1 MVRHDCSLSIHMFFL
16 LIHAFFPEFVAPAP
30 GTMPRTCRT
39 QVRLAA
45 HRVSFGSGGWSD
57 DLSHQVIE
65 NLSTV
70 DVPAKSCSS

>member
-1 MVRHDCSLSIHMFFL
+1 MRFFS
-16 LIHAFFPEFVAPAP
+16 EFVAPAP

-45 HRVSFGSGGWSD
+45 HRVSFGRGGWSD

-65 NLSTV
+65 KLSTA
-70 DVPAKSCSS
+70 DWPAKSCSS